1 MLTFPTIF
9 DWLERLDFLRGLPA
23 AYLALLAAGILTVIW
38 DWRVAILALVVQ
50 YFAVG
55 LLYAE
60 VLDPRLAIVKLLVG
74 VFVCLILYFTARQ
87 VGWGTLPPELSAV
100 EAGQWQ
106 RERQLRFGP
115 YLSPGSLPFRLLLV
129 LLLIVVVLTLSGRP
143 GYQLPAVPE
152 AVNLAVYALVGLGLL
167 NAGLTGEP
175 LRSGIGLL
183 MVLSGFELFYNPVEQ
198 SILMLAFLAGA
209 NLAVALAIAY
219 LTQARHALPALMD

>member
-1 MLTFPTIF
+1 MS
-9 DWLERLDFLRGLPA
+9 A
-23 AYLALLAAGILTVIW
+23 AE
-38 DWRVAILALVVQ
+38 
-50 YFAVG
+50 AV
-55 LLYAE
+55 
-60 VLDPRLAIVKLLVG
+60 
-74 VFVCLILYFTARQ
+74 
-87 VGWGTLPPELSAV
+87 
-100 EAGQWQ
+100 QWQ
-106 RERQLRFGP
+106 RERQLRFGR

-183 MVLSGFELFYNPVEQ
+183 MVLSGFELFYNTVEQ

-209 NLAVALAIAY
+209 NLAVALTIAY

>member
-1 MLTFPTIF
+1 MPTFPTIF
-9 DWLERLDFLRGLPA
+9 EWLERLDFLRGLPA
-23 AYLALLAAGILTVIW
+23 AYLVLLAAGILTVIW
-38 DWRVAILALVVQ
+38 DWRVAILALVGH

-60 VLDPRLAIVKLLVG
+60 VLDPRLAMVKLLVG

-87 VGWGTLPPELSAV
+87 VGWGALPPDLSEE
-100 EAGQWQ
+100 EALQW
-106 RERQLRFGP
+106 RGERRLRFGL
-115 YLSPGSLPFRLLLV
+115 YLSPGSLPFRLLLA
-129 LLLIVVVLTLSGRP
+129 LLLIVVVVVLSRRP

-152 AVNLAVYALVGLGLL
+152 AVNLAVYALVGLGLV

-183 MVLSGFELFYNPVEQ
+183 LVLSGFELFYNTVEQ

-219 LTQARHALPALMD
+219 LTQSRHALLD

>member
-87 VGWGTLPPELSAV
+87 VGWGTLPS
-100 EAGQWQ
+100 
-106 RERQLRFGP
+106 ERG
-115 YLSPGSLPFRLLLV
+115 
-129 LLLIVVVLTLSGRP
+129 
-143 GYQLPAVPE
+143 
-152 AVNLAVYALVGLGLL
+152 
-167 NAGLTGEP
+167 
-175 LRSGIGLL
+175 
-183 MVLSGFELFYNPVEQ
+183 
-198 SILMLAFLAGA
+198 
-209 NLAVALAIAY
+209 
-219 LTQARHALPALMD
+219 